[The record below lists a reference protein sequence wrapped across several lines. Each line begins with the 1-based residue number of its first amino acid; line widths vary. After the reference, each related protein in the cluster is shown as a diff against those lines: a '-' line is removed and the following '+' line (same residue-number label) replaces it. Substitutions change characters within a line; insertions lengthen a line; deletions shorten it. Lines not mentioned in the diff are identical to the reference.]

1 MEKKIVLVA
10 CGTGIATSTVVNDA
24 VTKLAKLNN
33 IPVEIIQ
40 CKMMEVPSYADRAN
54 LLITTTVA
62 DKSKYNFPVINARAF
77 LTGIGLDKT
86 KEEIL
91 AAARSFE
98 NVALDVVEWRVDWF
112 EGVFDFEKVEDVLKE
127 LRAVLGETPILMT
140 FRTSKEGGEK
150 SIEPEDYAKLN
161 IKAAQTGYV
170 DFIDVEIFT
179 GDAIVTKII
188 DGAHA
193 AGVKVIASNHD
204 FHKTPEKSDIIY
216 RLRKM
221 QDMNADI
228 PKIAVMPQN
237 KKDVL
242 TLLSAT
248 EEMTSLYA
256 DRPIITMSMAGTGV
270 ISRLCGE
277 VFGSSMTFGAAKK
290 ASAPGQ
296 MGVKEL
302 ETILGLLHSAM

>member
-1 MEKKIVLVA
+1 MNTVQVRNIVIGEGRPKICVPIVGKKTTDILEEAKKITTL
-10 CGTGIATSTVVNDA
+10 
-24 VTKLAKLNN
+24 
-33 IPVEIIQ
+33 PV
-40 CKMMEVPSYADRAN
+40 
-54 LLITTTVA
+54 
-62 DKSKYNFPVINARAF
+62 
-77 LTGIGLDKT
+77 
-86 KEEIL
+86 
-91 AAARSFE
+91 
-98 NVALDVVEWRVDWF
+98 DVVEWRVDWF
-112 EGVFDFEKVEDVLKE
+112 DDVFTTKKVLETAKALRDVLKDIP
-127 LRAVLGETPILMT
+127 VLLT

-150 SIEPEDYAKLN
+150 AIEPEAYAELN

-170 DFIDVEIFT
+170 DLIDVEIFT
-179 GDAIVTKII
+179 GDEIVKKII

-204 FHKTPEKSDIIY
+204 FFKTPAKADIIY

-242 TLLSAT
+242 TLLAAT
-248 EEMTSLYA
+248 EEMATDYA

-296 MGVKEL
+296 MGVNDL
-302 ETILGLLHSAM
+302 NTVLGLLHNAM

>member
-1 MEKKIVLVA
+1 M
-10 CGTGIATSTVVNDA
+10 
-24 VTKLAKLNN
+24 
-33 IPVEIIQ
+33 
-40 CKMMEVPSYADRAN
+40 
-54 LLITTTVA
+54 
-62 DKSKYNFPVINARAF
+62 SKYVEVR
-77 LTGIGLDKT
+77 GVKIGEGVPKICVPIVGKT

-98 NVALDVVEWRVDWF
+98 DVALDVVEWRVDWF

-277 VFGSSMTFGAAKK
+277 VFGSSMTFGAARK